1 MNRVNPKKLLNSK
14 WTAASP
20 IKREKHFMI
29 SEVEFDDDGAVI
41 HCLIEAVITDN
52 EYEIDWR
59 DLKDS
64 HTWKQGWK

>member
-41 HCLIEAVITDN
+41 RCLIEAVITDN

-59 DLKDS
+59 DLKDPDV
-64 HTWKQGWK
+64 WKQGWK